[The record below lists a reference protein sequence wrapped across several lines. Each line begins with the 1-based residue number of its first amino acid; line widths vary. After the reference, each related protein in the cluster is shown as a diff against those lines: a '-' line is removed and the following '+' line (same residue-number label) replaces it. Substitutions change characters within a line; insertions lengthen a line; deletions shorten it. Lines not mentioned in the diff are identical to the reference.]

1 MSTPVAYLRKSR
13 VIDERNGVSWE
24 VQEAKV
30 RELAAQFGDNGNRL
44 LILSDWNLS
53 GRKGAKGRPGYRRL
67 IEMIESGEASAVYSY
82 NMARLSRSTHDLLEL
97 VHLADERKVPVRLV
111 ADQFDTSTATGRMLL
126 TVLAAVDE
134 MTADLA
140 SEHAKDAVAARR
152 ARGDRIGHPYYGE
165 RPGEDAEAVIAAYK
179 DAGSVMGA
187 GRLLNERKVP
197 TRMGGPWATT
207 TVRETLIRL
216 GAMPRNTRP
225 GAKGR
230 GPFVLYGLLR
240 CHCGHVLTG
249 SRYQNGSD
257 PNYTA
262 YKCHLARTVPGHGL
276 AAVPEKRILP
286 WIMAEAARLRP
297 PFDAV
302 EVEQER
308 QAERDRIE
316 ARRIVIA
323 DVYEANGPKW
333 RGEFQRRMAA
343 VKADEDRLETQEAAT
358 AVLAVPDAIDWQSWT
373 PERINAVLRAMW
385 DHVEMDASMQPV
397 RADWTVPEWRSASPL
412 SV

>member
-1 MSTPVAYLRKSR
+1 MKTPVAYLRKSR

-24 VQEAKV
+24 VQETKV
-30 RELAAQFGDNGNRL
+30 RELAAQFGDNGTRL
-44 LILSDWNLS
+44 LILSDWNAS
-53 GRKGAKGRPGYRRL
+53 GRKGPKGRPGYRRL
-67 IEMIESGEASAVYSY
+67 VEMIESGEASAVYSY

-97 VHLADERKVPVRLV
+97 VHLADDRGVPVRLV

-165 RPGEDAEAVIAAYK
+165 RPGEDTAAVIAAYQE
-179 DAGSVMGA
+179 AGSVMGA

-207 TVRETLIRL
+207 SVRETLIRL
-216 GAMPRNTRP
+216 GAMSHNTRP
-225 GAKGR
+225 GAKAR
-230 GPFVLYGLLR
+230 APFVLYGLLR

-249 SRYQNGSD
+249 SRYRNGSD
-257 PNYTA
+257 PAYTA
-262 YKCHLARTVPGHGL
+262 YKCHVARTMPGHGL
-276 AAVPEKRILP
+276 SAVPEKRILP
-286 WIMAEAARLRP
+286 WVMAEAARLRP

-302 EVEQER
+302 EVERER
-308 QAERDRIE
+308 HVERDRLE

-323 DVYEANGPKW
+323 DMYEASGPTW
-333 RGEFQRRMAA
+333 RGEYQRRMAT
-343 VKADEDRLETQEAAT
+343 VKADEERLDTKEVAT
-358 AVLAVPDAIDWQSWT
+358 AVLAIPDAIEWQTWT
-373 PERINAVLRAMW
+373 PEQINAVLRAMW
-385 DHVEMDASMQPV
+385 DHVELDTTM
-397 RADWTVPEWRSASPL
+397 RAVSAEWTVPEWRA
-412 SV
+412 